1 MKKVTVY
8 SRSGCHLCEIAIDQI
23 KSTMD
28 NLKFELDIKLIDDDL
43 KLQEEYGE
51 QVPVTLIDG
60 KVHDYWRVDLERFT
74 KAIEA

>member
-8 SRSGCHLCEIAIDQI
+8 SRSGCHLCEIAIDRI

-28 NLKFELDIKLIDDDL
+28 ELKFELDIKLIDNDV
-43 KLQEEYGE
+43 KLQAEYGE
-51 QVPVTLIDG
+51 QVPVILIEG

-74 KAIEA
+74 KAVKA